1 MNLKRVCI
9 ALSLEAHKISRWDE
23 FQFQL
28 MTLDQR
34 AAQLK
39 LFAHP
44 ALESCGENM
53 GASEKGCYQFSAR
66 ARGTTISVL
75 PLVVLLAESC
85 NGLVRLLVSY
95 FNTRGKEM

>member
-9 ALSLEAHKISRWDE
+9 ALNLDAQKISRWHA

-53 GASEKGCYQFSAR
+53 GASEKRCYPFSAR
-66 ARGTTISVL
+66 ALGSTVVVL
-75 PLVVLLAESC
+75 PRVVPFAERC
-85 NGLVRLLVSY
+85 NGS
-95 FNTRGKEM
+95 GEIAC